1 MAGPVRRP
9 ALGDVQLDAAPDFGM
24 LDADRVRYPT
34 IDIVLPA
41 RDEVLTVAAN
51 VRAALGCRYGR
62 EVIVVDDGSCD
73 GTGDEARLAGA
84 KVVRVDR
91 SSGSKAHAMA
101 EGVAVS
107 DADAILFVDADCT
120 GLSSDHLDAL
130 CEPWLAGRCT
140 MSLGVFDYGRAWN
153 PIVRRLPPLTGER
166 LVPRWVFEAVPVEK
180 LLGYTI
186 EVRINEV
193 VAEHHGQSVVRTM
206 DGVQHRTKRAKLGR
220 RLGVLATLEMYRD
233 LVAQFRPGEVRWR
246 TYWYYLRGL
255 TVEH

>member
-1 MAGPVRRP
+1 VHRAFAPCAGV
-9 ALGDVQLDAAPDFGM
+9 LDSERA
-24 LDADRVRYPT
+24 RHPT

-62 EVIVVDDGSCD
+62 EVIVVDDGSGD

-91 SSGSKAHAMA
+91 SRGSKAHAMA

-120 GLSSDHLDAL
+120 GLTSDHLDAL
-130 CEPWLAGRCT
+130 CEPWLDDRCT

-180 LLGYTI
+180 LHGYTI

-193 VAEHHGQSVVRTM
+193 VAEHHGRSVVRTM
-206 DGVQHRTKRAKLGR
+206 AGVQHRTKRSKLGR
-220 RLGVLATLEMYRD
+220 RLGALATLEMYRD

-255 TVEH
+255 AVDG

>member
-1 MAGPVRRP
+1 MAGPVRRQ
-9 ALGDVQLDAAPDFGM
+9 AVGDVHRAPAPGAGVLDAERA
-24 LDADRVRYPT
+24 RRPT

-41 RDEVLTVAAN
+41 RDEALTVAAN

-91 SSGSKAHAMA
+91 SRGSKAHAMA

-120 GLSSDHLDAL
+120 GLTERPSRRAL
-130 CEPWLAGRCT
+130 RALARRSVHHVARRLRLRAGLEPDRAAPAPADRRAARAP
-140 MSLGVFDYGRAWN
+140 LGVR
-153 PIVRRLPPLTGER
+153 
-166 LVPRWVFEAVPVEK
+166 AVPVEK
-180 LLGYTI
+180 LHGYTI

-193 VAEHHGQSVVRTM
+193 VAEHHGRSVVRTM
-206 DGVQHRTKRAKLGR
+206 PGVQHRTKRAKLGR

-255 TVEH
+255 TVDA